1 MSFFVWIVVG
11 ARRTAGECGL
21 SRRALG
27 APPRLGDAA
36 MFYLDSDSRYIMPA
50 PAWHAFRGGLVLLTA
65 ATAKSTDPTISTL
78 WAS

>member
-27 APPRLGDAA
+27 APHRLGDAA
-36 MFYLDSDSRYIMPA
+36 TFYLDSDSRYIMPA
-50 PAWHAFRGGLVLLTA
+50 PAWHAFRGGQEDQPA
-65 ATAKSTDPTISTL
+65 STAKSTDPTISTL
-78 WAS
+78 WES